1 MHTYSVEE
9 KIAFSEHIN
18 LCMRGNSLV
27 GRHLPLDVEG
37 DDLFTK
43 INDGLILC
51 KLINLASMDTIDER
65 ALNCKESINVYQRTE
80 NINLALNAA
89 KSIGCQIV
97 NIGAQ
102 DIMAGR

>member
-1 MHTYSVEE
+1 M
-9 KIAFSEHIN
+9 N
-18 LCMRGNSLV
+18 
-27 GRHLPLDVEG
+27 RHLPLDVES
-37 DDLFTK
+37 DDLFRK
-43 INDGLILC
+43 CSDGLLLC

-65 ALNCKESINVYQRTE
+65 ALNTKGTINVYQKSE

-102 DIMAGR
+102 DIMDGK